1 VDPKRLAPL
10 VAALVACK
18 RDAAPTSDKVLPAP
32 ASSSAVA
39 AQVASAVALS
49 ALLGGADAGSGAGR
63 QPGARARAAL
73 SPKAGERVPIPSGR
87 FSAGSL
93 SGDEGRD
100 PRAEAAAT
108 SVALSAYEI
117 DRLPYP
123 NDPAEPPRTD
133 VGQRD
138 ASRLCAARGE
148 RLCTE
153 LEWEYACKGT
163 GGDAYATGEGWDAA
177 CAREPTTCGSG
188 FGVLGMG
195 ALREWTAS
203 EIATLE
209 KDDRP
214 SPAVRGA
221 APGAEATEHRCARR
235 ASVAPATKS
244 RELGF
249 RCCAG
254 PPNGANLPA
263 SKLGPV
269 ARKIALE
276 PSQLAEI
283 FATIPQLSS
292 LQSIRY
298 FSDPEDPTTVLKRGK
313 TSQGAPDTEGFTLTT
328 SPLLWNPA
336 PGDELV
342 VVLGRGAKDSFIVA
356 LYKLPDN
363 RYRLASSLLLVNDL
377 GPFALAFHPEV
388 RERLLWSSCWKCAG
402 EGGAVSLRDGRR
414 VIIVQ
419 Q

>member
-1 VDPKRLAPL
+1 MTALSPLLHAGDAGAPL
-10 VAALVACK
+10 G
-18 RDAAPTSDKVLPAP
+18 PTRPA
-32 ASSSAVA
+32 
-39 AQVASAVALS
+39 
-49 ALLGGADAGSGAGR
+49 
-63 QPGARARAAL
+63 GARVRAAL
-73 SPKAGERVPIPSGR
+73 APKAGERVAIPAGR
-87 FSAGSL
+87 FTAGSA

-100 PRAEAAAT
+100 PRSEAPAL

-123 NDPAEPPRTD
+123 NDPAEPPRAD
-133 VGQRD
+133 VSQKD

-153 LEWEYACKGT
+153 LEWEYACRGT
-163 GGDAYATGEGWDAA
+163 VGDAYATGDAWDPSCTRDA
-177 CAREPTTCGSG
+177 TSCGSS

-203 EIATLE
+203 EFASLDKQDRTLFT
-209 KDDRP
+209 
-214 SPAVRGA
+214 ARGA
-221 APGAEATEHRCARR
+221 LGNAEPTEHRCARR
-235 ASVAPATKS
+235 DALAPAAKG

-254 PPNGANLPA
+254 APNGATIPA
-263 SKLGPV
+263 PKLGPV

-276 PSQLAEI
+276 ASQVAEI
-283 FATIPQLSS
+283 FATIPQLAS

-298 FSDPEDPTTVLKRGK
+298 FAEPDDPTTVLKRGK
-313 TSQGAPDTEGFTLTT
+313 GGATPGDTEGFVLTT

-336 PGDELV
+336 PGEEVV
-342 VVLGRGAKDSFIVA
+342 VVLGRGNKDSFVVA
-356 LYKLPDN
+356 LYRLPDN
-363 RYRLASSLLLVNDL
+363 RYRLASSLLLVNDV
-377 GPFALAFHPEV
+377 GPFVLAYHPEV
-388 RERLLWSSCWKCAG
+388 RERLLWTSCWKCSG

>member
-1 VDPKRLAPL
+1 VNRLRSWVAPL
-10 VAALVACK
+10 VVVLAACR
-18 RDAAPTSDKVLPAP
+18 RDASPPSDRALATPTSSAAP
-32 ASSSAVA
+32 QQASSAT
-39 AQVASAVALS
+39 ALS
-49 ALLGGADAGSGAGR
+49 SLLTVADAGRPA
-63 QPGARARAAL
+63 GARPRAAL
-73 SPKAGERVPIPSGR
+73 SPKAGERVPIPAGR
-87 FSAGSL
+87 FAAGSA

-100 PRAEAAAT
+100 PRAEAASF

-133 VGQRD
+133 VSQRD
-138 ASRLCAARGE
+138 ASRLCAAKGE

-163 GGDAYATGEGWDAA
+163 TGDAYATGDGWDPL
-177 CAREPTTCGSG
+177 CSRDPTTCGSS

-195 ALREWTAS
+195 VMREWTSS
-203 EIATLE
+203 EVATLE
-209 KDDRP
+209 KDEKP
-214 SPAVRGA
+214 LPAVRGA

-235 ASVAPATKS
+235 AAVAPPTKA

-254 PPNGANLPA
+254 PPNGASIAAP
-263 SKLGPV
+263 KLGPV
-269 ARKIALE
+269 ARKIALDAG
-276 PSQLAEI
+276 QLAEI

-298 FSDPEDPTTVLKRGK
+298 FSDPDDPAAVLKRGK
-313 TSQGAPDTEGFTLTT
+313 TPQGPPDTEGFTLTT

-336 PGDELV
+336 PGDEVV

-356 LYKLPDN
+356 LYRLPDN

-377 GPFALAFHPEV
+377 GPFTLAYHPEV